1 MIYREFIFVCIQ
13 LGMINVK
20 SGKIINILIFIDLT
34 IMQRYNIV
42 NQTQTIPEGNDIMKR
57 KITEQLVAWKNSLSR
72 KPLII
77 NGARQ
82 VGKTF
87 ILREFGRE
95 YYKNTVYVNLESN
108 GSVASL
114 FGSDISPKK
123 LIKYLEAET
132 NQKILPAETLVILDE
147 IQSCERAVTS
157 LKYFCEETPEYHI
170 AAAGSLLGV
179 AINRNQTSFPVGKVN
194 IMRLYPLDFEEF
206 LAATGNDM
214 LIEEIKRCYDSMTPM
229 NEALHSKALSVYHDY
244 LIVGGMPEAV
254 MAFTE
259 TNSYIDAGLVQSS
272 IIDNYT
278 ADMAKYASNT
288 EAVKIRSC
296 YNSIPAQLAKDNK
309 KFQYKVVQKGGSSS
323 IFGASLE
330 WLKQAGVILEC
341 MRVDQGTHPLP
352 VYADQ
357 TAFKIYM
364 SDVGLLVNKSKMSV
378 NTIITGEANIFMGAV
393 TENYIA
399 QQFAAK
405 DYPLYYWTVSN
416 SQAELDFVIQKGDKI
431 YAIEVKKGE
440 HVRSRSLS
448 VFRQKYAP
456 DYTIR
461 FSQKNFGRTD
471 DVISIPLYAAF
482 LI

>member
-1 MIYREFIFVCIQ
+1 
-13 LGMINVK
+13 
-20 SGKIINILIFIDLT
+20 
-34 IMQRYNIV
+34 
-42 NQTQTIPEGNDIMKR
+42 MKR
-57 KITEQLVAWKNSLSR
+57 KITQQLIEWKNSTSR
-72 KPLII
+72 KPLIL

-95 YYKNTVYVNLESN
+95 NYKNTVYVNLESN
-108 GSVASL
+108 GTVASM
-114 FGSDISPKK
+114 FSDDISPSK

-132 NQKILPAETLVILDE
+132 GERILPNETLIILDE

-157 LKYFCEETPEYHI
+157 LKYFYEETPEYHI

-194 IMRLYPLDFEEF
+194 VMRLYPLDFEEF
-206 LAATGNDM
+206 LTATGNAL
-214 LIEEIKRCYDSMTPM
+214 LIEQITECYNNMSPM
-229 NEALHSKALSVYHDY
+229 NEALHKKAIGLYYDY

-254 MAFTE
+254 KVFIE
-259 TNSYIDAGLVQSS
+259 TNSYIDSGLVQRS
-272 IIDNYT
+272 IIDSYT
-278 ADMAKYASNT
+278 ADMAKYASNS
-288 EAVKIRSC
+288 EAVKIRAC

-309 KFQYKVVQKGGSSS
+309 KFQYKVVQKGGSST

-330 WLKQAGVILEC
+330 WLKQAGITLEC
-341 MRVDQGTHPLP
+341 QRVEQGTMPLP

-357 TAFKIYM
+357 TSFKIYM
-364 SDVGLLVNKSKMSV
+364 SDVGLLVNKSQMSV

-399 QQFAAK
+399 QQLAAK
-405 DYPLYYWTVSN
+405 NYPLYYWTVAN
-416 SQAELDFVIQKGDKI
+416 SQAELDFVLQKDDKI
-431 YAIEVKKGE
+431 YAIEAKKGE

-448 VFRQKYAP
+448 VFRQKYSP
-456 DYTIR
+456 DYAIR
-461 FSQKNFGRTD
+461 FSQKNFGQTED
-471 DVISIPLYAAF
+471 IISIPLYAAF

>member
-1 MIYREFIFVCIQ
+1 
-13 LGMINVK
+13 
-20 SGKIINILIFIDLT
+20 
-34 IMQRYNIV
+34 
-42 NQTQTIPEGNDIMKR
+42 MKR
-57 KITEQLVAWKNSLSR
+57 KITQQLVEWKNSSAR
-72 KPLII
+72 KPLIL

-95 YYKNTVYVNLESN
+95 NYKNTVYVNLESN
-108 GSVASL
+108 GMVASM
-114 FGSDISPKK
+114 FNDDISPSK

-132 NQKILPAETLVILDE
+132 GERILPNETLIILDE

-157 LKYFCEETPEYHI
+157 LKYFCEEAPEYHI

-194 IMRLYPLDFEEF
+194 VLRLYPLDFEEF
-206 LAATGNDM
+206 LTAMGNDL
-214 LIEEIKRCYDSMTPM
+214 LIDEITECYTQMSPM
-229 NEALHSKALSVYHDY
+229 NEGLHQKALDLYHDY
-244 LIVGGMPEAV
+244 LIIGGMPEAV
-254 MAFTE
+254 KAFIE
-259 TNSYIDAGLVQSS
+259 TNSYIDASLVQSS
-272 IIDNYT
+272 IIDSYT
-278 ADMAKYASNT
+278 ADMAKYASNS
-288 EAVKIRSC
+288 EAVKIRAC

-341 MRVDQGTHPLP
+341 QRVDQGTMPLP

-357 TAFKIYM
+357 TSFKIYM
-364 SDVGLLVNKSKMSV
+364 SDVGLLVNKSQMSV
-378 NTIITGEANIFMGAV
+378 NTIITGESNIFMGAV

-399 QQFAAK
+399 QQLAAK
-405 DYPLYYWTVSN
+405 NYPLYYWTVAN
-416 SQAELDFVIQKGDKI
+416 SQAELDFVLQKNDKI

-448 VFRQKYAP
+448 VFKQKYSP
-456 DYTIR
+456 DYAIR
-461 FSQKNFGRTD
+461 FSQKNFGKTED
-471 DVISIPLYAAF
+471 IISIPLYAAF
-482 LI
+482 LL

>member
-1 MIYREFIFVCIQ
+1 
-13 LGMINVK
+13 
-20 SGKIINILIFIDLT
+20 
-34 IMQRYNIV
+34 
-42 NQTQTIPEGNDIMKR
+42 MKR
-57 KITEQLVAWKNSLSR
+57 KITQQLVEWKNSSAR
-72 KPLII
+72 KPLIL

-95 YYKNTVYVNLESN
+95 NYKNTVYVNLESN
-108 GSVASL
+108 GTVASM
-114 FGSDISPKK
+114 FNDDISPSK

-132 NQKILPAETLVILDE
+132 GERILPNETLIILDE

-157 LKYFCEETPEYHI
+157 LKYFCEEAPDYHI

-194 IMRLYPLDFEEF
+194 VLRLYPLDFEEF
-206 LAATGNDM
+206 LTATGDDL
-214 LIEEIKRCYDSMTPM
+214 LIDEITECYTQMSPM
-229 NEALHSKALSVYHDY
+229 NEGLHQKALDLYHDY
-244 LIVGGMPEAV
+244 LIIGGMPEAV
-254 MAFTE
+254 KAFIE
-259 TNSYIDAGLVQSS
+259 TNSYIDASLVQSS
-272 IIDNYT
+272 IIDSYT
-278 ADMAKYASNT
+278 ADMAKYASNS
-288 EAVKIRSC
+288 EAVKIRAC

-341 MRVDQGTHPLP
+341 QRVDQGTMPLP

-357 TAFKIYM
+357 TSFKIYM
-364 SDVGLLVNKSKMSV
+364 SDVGLLVNKSQMSV
-378 NTIITGEANIFMGAV
+378 NTIITGESNIFMGAV

-399 QQFAAK
+399 QQLAAK
-405 DYPLYYWTVSN
+405 NYPLYYWTVAN
-416 SQAELDFVIQKGDKI
+416 SQAELDFVLQKNDKI

-448 VFRQKYAP
+448 VFKQKYSP
-456 DYTIR
+456 DYAIR
-461 FSQKNFGRTD
+461 FSQKNFGKTE

-482 LI
+482 LL

>member
-1 MIYREFIFVCIQ
+1 
-13 LGMINVK
+13 
-20 SGKIINILIFIDLT
+20 
-34 IMQRYNIV
+34 
-42 NQTQTIPEGNDIMKR
+42 MKR
-57 KITEQLVAWKNSLSR
+57 KILQQLIDWKNSTSR
-72 KPLII
+72 KPLIL

-108 GSVASL
+108 SAAASL
-114 FGSDISPKK
+114 FGSNISPKK

-132 NQKILPAETLVILDE
+132 GERIVPNDTLVILDE

-157 LKYFCEETPEYHI
+157 LKYFCEEAPEYHI
-170 AAAGSLLGV
+170 TAAGSLLGV

-194 IMRLYPLDFEEF
+194 ILRLYPLDFEEF
-206 LAATGNDM
+206 VTAAGHDM
-214 LIEEIKRCYDSMTPM
+214 LLDEIRNCYNNKTPM
-229 NEALHSKALSVYHDY
+229 NEALHTMALSIYHDY

-254 MAFTE
+254 KVFIE
-259 TNSYIDAGLVQSS
+259 TNSYIDSGLVQSS
-272 IIDNYT
+272 IIDNYA
-278 ADMAKYASNT
+278 ADMAKYATNS
-288 EAVKIRSC
+288 EAVKIRAC

-309 KFQYKVVQKGGSSS
+309 KFQYKVVQKGGSST

-330 WLKQAGVILEC
+330 WLKQAGVVLEC
-341 MRVDQGTHPLP
+341 QRVDQGTHPLP

-399 QQFAAK
+399 QQLTAQN
-405 DYPLYYWTVSN
+405 YTPYYWTVSN
-416 SQAELDFVIQKGDKI
+416 SQAELDFVMQKDGKI

-448 VFRQKYAP
+448 VFKQKYSP
-456 DYTIR
+456 DYAIR
-461 FSQKNFGRTD
+461 FSQKNFGWTD

-482 LI
+482 VL